1 MTNGKPALRRKTVD
15 CGSASINAVDDS
27 PGCGRRI
34 ELATVDFLNSLV
46 KPPTHLPDRIAK
58 IRKTPRIFWVLPHP
72 QGSRNV
78 PCPQHAHLSTVKIVP
93 LVA

>member
-46 KPPTHLPDRIAK
+46 KATNPFTRQDSKDPKNTSDLLGPTASA
-58 IRKTPRIFWVLPHP
+58 
-72 QGSRNV
+72 G
-78 PCPQHAHLSTVKIVP
+78 
-93 LVA
+93 VA